1 MKTFNRTLAIGDIH
15 GGYRAMMQCFER
27 AKFDYKKDRLIVL
40 GDVADG
46 WSEVV
51 ECIEEL
57 HKIKNLVYIIGN
69 HDLWLMRWLEYGD
82 TPPIWTTQGGRAS
95 INSYTKQGKK
105 MDKTIQ
111 RHLEFFNKGVYYFID
126 EQNRLFVHGGF
137 NWHFPVEKTNNYDL
151 TWDRHLWETAG
162 YWNKVKKNEGLF
174 IKQYKEVFIG
184 HTTTSWYDNTLKP
197 VNFTNVWNL
206 DQGGG
211 WEGKL
216 TIMDVESKEFWQS
229 DIVKTLYPDEKGR

>member
-1 MKTFNRTLAIGDIH
+1 MRTLAIGDIH
-15 GGYRAMMQCFER
+15 GGYRAIMQCFER
-27 AKFDYKKDRLIVL
+27 SGFDYKKDRLIAL

-57 HKIKNLVYIIGN
+57 HKIKKLIYITGN
-69 HDLWLMRWLEYGD
+69 HDSWARSYLKFGE
-82 TPPIWTTQGGRAS
+82 TPRIWTSQGGQAT
-95 INSYTKQGKK
+95 IDSYLRLPDDARLKIMK
-105 MDKTIQ
+105 
-111 RHLEFFNKGVYYFID
+111 RHLKFFDKGVYYFID
-126 EQNRLFVHGGF
+126 EENRLYIHGGY
-137 NWHFPVEKTNNYDL
+137 NWHRPIGDTSNYDM

-162 YWNKVKKNEGLF
+162 YWNKVKKNETLF
-174 IKQYKEVFIG
+174 VKQYKEVFIG
-184 HTTTSWYDNTLKP
+184 HTTTSWYDKTLEP

-216 TIMDVESKEFWQS
+216 TIMDVESKEYWQS